1 MDGERTVAGLSC
13 SEVLEKL
20 DAFLDGT
27 IDGATR
33 DAIALHVGGCDRCA
47 KFGDAYTA
55 VAKRVRTV
63 TGDEAPDGGVLER
76 LRERLRRALDR

>member
-20 DAFLDGT
+20 DGFLDGT
-27 IDGATR
+27 IDVATR

-47 KFGDAYTA
+47 RFGDAYAA
-55 VAKRVRTV
+55 VAKQVRRV
-63 TGDEAPDGGVLER
+63 TGDEAPDGAVLER
-76 LRERLRRALDR
+76 LRERLKRAIDR